1 MALSCSDFL
10 IRYHSV
16 PDRLIEASG
25 KKQGADGMVVVS
37 GKKTAAAVWGEGE
50 VGQALRAAI
59 AARDDMQLAAGV
71 ADIDALLEQAVP
83 LVILTP
89 GLSLAESEAEALI
102 VRLLAAGK
110 RVISLLPLS
119 VESTAIQ
126 AACQQGQS
134 AFYATGLFPHLMLD
148 RMALILGRA
157 LQDVEHV
164 RVVQS
169 VDVAAVPS
177 ELMAE
182 LAATGIGQQNR
193 AELLKERKT
202 LFAAVAPSLLRS
214 LGSFNSRTG
223 ADMSGKLRTTCELTV
238 VKAEKDIVHGA
249 VRIPRGAFTTVQAAH
264 QCFVDGVLRFTCEEH
279 WYLGRERAVY
289 GEDMPYGNIRTPYA
303 FSVHVVGA
311 PSRLDTQITLESAET
326 GINPLLQALLM
337 SVLSAI
343 PAVLS
348 ARPGIV
354 QRDATPRYQQ
364 DARLPLQASV
374 KSSSTASAGRRKRIV
389 IWGPGEIGGAV
400 TRAALTRPDV
410 EIVGA
415 KVFSPHKHGRD
426 LGELVGIAPIGIKA
440 TRATEEILALKP
452 DCVVMAPQP
461 RAIVEGLD
469 DDVLLLLK
477 AGINVITSAA
487 YHNVSMPNWLVS
499 AQTPTALLR
508 EVATTKGMA
517 RNRREKIIF
526 GVNAKV
532 LPLFDRSPFAKALT
546 PLLDKV
552 LKPAVQK
559 EMPTRATPEKLLA
572 ACREGNAS
580 LHGTGVHP
588 TFMAERVGMS
598 LAGLVDEVQ
607 HMRFVEAA
615 DFSFMPD
622 GMWGGLEM
630 LGFGRPASEL
640 DENYLIAKAGD
651 FYYGDVIGNAAHLL
665 YGVPSTEVRVQRS
678 FRAIPAQRD
687 FKVGSMT
694 IRRGHAAAL
703 HMVHKGFIGNHHF
716 FTNEECW
723 YLGPEQEFRGD
734 DLPFGNFATPISYT
748 VDVQGKSQRAR
759 MQLSMDGTG
768 RAAELLHGAD
778 TGTADQR
785 CALGQQMRKEG
796 VTNPIT
802 NATAMAILDAVS
814 PVCEM
819 GAGVIIDDVCPAF
832 MSRVQQ

>member
-1 MALSCSDFL
+1 MA
-10 IRYHSV
+10 
-16 PDRLIEASG
+16 
-25 KKQGADGMVVVS
+25 VVS
-37 GKKTAAAVWGEGE
+37 NKKIAAAVWGEGE

-59 AARDDMQLAAGV
+59 AVRNDMQLAADV
-71 ADIDALLEQAVP
+71 ADVDALLEQPVP

-89 GLSLAESEAEALI
+89 GLSLTKDEAEALLI
-102 VRLLAAGK
+102 RLLAAGK
-110 RVISLLPLS
+110 RVISLLPFPVS
-119 VESTAIQ
+119 HAEIQ
-126 AACQQGQS
+126 RACQQGQS

-157 LQDVEHV
+157 LQDVGAI

-169 VDVAAVPS
+169 VDVGAVPA
-177 ELMAE
+177 ELMHE
-182 LAATGIGQQNR
+182 LAASGVGQQNR
-193 AELLKERKT
+193 AELLKERKA
-202 LFAAVAPSLLRS
+202 LFAAAAPALMTS
-214 LGSFNSRTG
+214 LGSFNSRAA
-223 ADMSGKLRTTCELTV
+223 ADMQGKLRTSCELTV
-238 VKAEKDIVHGA
+238 LKAEKDIVHGA
-249 VRIPRGAFTTVQAAH
+249 LRIPRGAFTTVQVVH
-264 QCFVDGVLRFTCEEH
+264 QCFVGGVLRLSCEEH
-279 WYLGRERAVY
+279 WYLGRERAVH
-289 GEDMPYGNIRTPYA
+289 GADLPYGNIRSPYA
-303 FSVHVVGA
+303 FTVQVVGA
-311 PSRLDTQITLESAET
+311 PSRLDTQITLEPVAQEARGA
-326 GINPLLQALLM
+326 GINPLLHALLM
-337 SVLSAI
+337 NVLSAI
-343 PAVLS
+343 PAVL
-348 ARPGIV
+348 AAKPGIV

-364 DARLPLQASV
+364 DERLPLQAAQSTSG
-374 KSSSTASAGRRKRIV
+374 KSSAGWRKRIV

-415 KVFSPHKHGRD
+415 RVFSPHKQGRD
-426 LGELVGIAPIGIKA
+426 LGELVGMAPIGIYA
-440 TRATEEILALKP
+440 TRSTQEILALKP

-469 DDVLLLLK
+469 DDVLLLLES
-477 AGINVITSAA
+477 GINVITSAA
-487 YHNVSMPNWLVS
+487 YHNVSMPNWLVA

-517 RNRREKIIF
+517 RNRREEILF

-532 LPLFDRSPFAKALT
+532 LRLFDRSPFAKALT

-552 LKPAVQK
+552 LRPAVQK

-598 LAGLVDEVQ
+598 LAGLVDEVR

-630 LGFGRPASEL
+630 LGFGRPVSEL

-734 DLPFGNFATPISYT
+734 DLPFDNFATPISYT

-785 CALGQQMRKEG
+785 YALGQQMRKEG

-802 NATAMAILDAVS
+802 NATAMAILDAVT

-819 GAGVIIDDVCPAF
+819 GAGVIIDDVRPAF
-832 MSRVQQ
+832 MSLA

>member
-1 MALSCSDFL
+1 MKKAVSVVIWGRGDMGQALAESIAARADM
-10 IRYHSV
+10 SV
-16 PDRLIEASG
+16 AALGPGGDTALVLAPVLMDENELVAFKADCVVLTPACGLAGVSADELACRLLASG
-25 KKQGADGMVVVS
+25 KNV
-37 GKKTAAAVWGEGE
+37 
-50 VGQALRAAI
+50 L
-59 AARDDMQLAAGV
+59 
-71 ADIDALLEQAVP
+71 
-83 LVILTP
+83 
-89 GLSLAESEAEALI
+89 
-102 VRLLAAGK
+102 
-110 RVISLLPLS
+110 SLLPKHGLAQDKAGKIS
-119 VESTAIQ
+119 AEKIL
-126 AACQQGQS
+126 AACKSGGT
-134 AFYATGLFPHLMLD
+134 AFHATGLFPHLMLD

-157 LQDVEHV
+157 LQSVQQV
-164 RVVQS
+164 RIIQS
-169 VDVAAVPS
+169 VDASALP
-177 ELMAE
+177 
-182 LAATGIGQQNR
+182 
-193 AELLKERKT
+193 AELLGELARSGIGTSNRADLLKTRKQI
-202 LFAAVAPSLLRS
+202 FASALPGIMQSL
-214 LGSFNSRTG
+214 TG
-223 ADMSGKLRTTCELTV
+223 QATGKLHSTCALEV
-238 VKAEKDIVHGA
+238 VKAEKDLVHGA
-249 VRIPRGAFTTVQAAH
+249 IRIPRGGFVAVKGLH
-264 QCFVDGVLRFTCEEH
+264 QVFVDDVLRLTCEEH
-279 WYLGRERAVY
+279 WYLGGERASH
-289 GEDMPYGNIRTPYA
+289 GEGLPFGNFHTPYA
-303 FSVHVVGA
+303 FTVQVEGE
-311 PSRLDTQITLESAET
+311 PSRLDVQIALEALQP
-326 GINPLLQALLM
+326 GCNPLLQALVTG
-337 SVLSAI
+337 VLAAI
-343 PAVLS
+343 PALC
-348 ARPGIV
+348 AADPGIV
-354 QRDATPRYQQ
+354 LRASTPRYQR
-364 DARLPLQASV
+364 DDRLPLSESRPISV
-374 KSSSTASAGRRKRIV
+374 EKKARRKRIV

-440 TRATEEILALKP
+440 TLSVQEILALKP

-477 AGINVITSAA
+477 AGINIITSAA
-487 YHNVSMPNWLVS
+487 YHNVSMPNWLVA

-517 RNRREKIIF
+517 RTRREEIIF

-532 LPLFDRSPFAKALT
+532 MPLFDRSPFARALT

-552 LKPAVQK
+552 LAPAVQK
-559 EMPTRATPEKLLA
+559 EMPRRATPEKLLA

-598 LAGLVDEVQ
+598 LAGLVDDVR
-607 HMRFVEAA
+607 HMRFIEAA

-630 LGFGRPASEL
+630 LGFGRPAAEL

-665 YGVPSTEVRVQRS
+665 YGVPSSAVRVQRS

-703 HMVHKGFIGNHHF
+703 HMVHKGFIGHHHF

-723 YLGPEQEFRGD
+723 YLGPEQEYRGEH
-734 DLPFGNFATPISYT
+734 LPFGNFSTPLSYT
-748 VDVQGKSQRAR
+748 IDVTGKSQAAR

-768 RAAELLHGAD
+768 RAAELLKLGESS
-778 TGTADQR
+778 TADQR
-785 CALGQQMRKEG
+785 CALGQQMRREG

-802 NATAMAILDAVS
+802 NATAMAILDAVT
-814 PVCEM
+814 PVCDSA
-819 GAGVIIDDVCPAF
+819 AGVVIDDVRPAF
-832 MSRVQQ
+832 KSHMQW

>member
-1 MALSCSDFL
+1 MT
-10 IRYHSV
+10 
-16 PDRLIEASG
+16 
-25 KKQGADGMVVVS
+25 VVS
-37 GKKTAAAVWGEGE
+37 GKQVAIAVWGEGE
-50 VGQALRAAI
+50 VAAALRKAI
-59 AARDDMQLAAGV
+59 AARSDMQLLAAV
-71 ADIDALLEQAVP
+71 TDVDALLGQVAP
-83 LVILTP
+83 LVILVP
-89 GLSLAESEAEALI
+89 GLKLADTEAEALM
-102 VRLLAAGK
+102 VRLLGAGK
-110 RVISLLPLS
+110 RVISLLPVS
-119 VESTAIQ
+119 SESAAIN
-126 AACQQGQS
+126 AVCQQGQS

-157 LQDVEHV
+157 LQDVEQV

-169 VDVAAVPS
+169 VDVGAVPA
-177 ELMAE
+177 ELMHE
-182 LAATGIGQQNR
+182 LAATGIGTQNR
-193 AELLKERKT
+193 ADLLKARKAQ
-202 LFAAVAPSLLRS
+202 FAAVAPSLLAA
-214 LGSFNSRTG
+214 LGSFNSRS
-223 ADMSGKLRTTCELTV
+223 ADDMSGKLRTSCELTV
-238 VKAEKDIVHGA
+238 VKAEKDIVHGEL
-249 VRIPRGAFTTVQAAH
+249 RIPRGTFTTVQAVH
-264 QCFVDGVLRFTCEEH
+264 QCFVDGVLRLTCEEH
-279 WYLGRERAVY
+279 WYLGCERAVY
-289 GEDMPYGNIRTPYA
+289 GESIPYGNIKSPYA
-303 FSVHVVGA
+303 FTVNVVGA
-311 PSRLDTQITLESAET
+311 PSRLDTQITLEPAE
-326 GINPLLQALLM
+326 GGNNPLLQALLM
-337 SVLSAI
+337 NVFAAI
-343 PAVLS
+343 PAVL
-348 ARPGIV
+348 AAKPGIV

-364 DARLPLQASV
+364 DERLPLHQERGMATQKNSG
-374 KSSSTASAGRRKRIV
+374 KSSAGRKKRIV

-426 LGELVGIAPIGIKA
+426 LGELVGMAPIGIFA
-440 TRATEEILALKP
+440 TRSTEEILALKP

-469 DDVLLLLK
+469 DDVLLLLES
-477 AGINVITSAA
+477 GINVITSAA

-517 RNRREKIIF
+517 RNRREEIIF
-526 GVNAKV
+526 GLNAKAM
-532 LPLFDRSPFAKALT
+532 PLFDRAPFAKALT

-552 LKPAVQK
+552 LAPAVQK
-559 EMPTRATPEKLLA
+559 EMPRRATPQELLA
-572 ACREGNAS
+572 ACRAGDSS

-607 HMRFVEAA
+607 HMRFIEAA

-622 GMWGGLEM
+622 GMWGGLDM
-630 LGFGRPASEL
+630 LGFGRPVDEL

-694 IRRGHAAAL
+694 LRKGHAAAL
-703 HMVHKGFIGNHHF
+703 HMVHKGFIGHHHF

-768 RAAELLHGAD
+768 RAADLLSGTD
-778 TGTADQR
+778 TTTADQR

-802 NATAMAILDAVS
+802 NATAMAILDAVT

-819 GAGVIIDDVCPAF
+819 GAGVIIDDVRPAYRSF
-832 MSRVQQ
+832 

>member
-1 MALSCSDFL
+1 MTVVN
-10 IRYHSV
+10 I
-16 PDRLIEASG
+16 
-25 KKQGADGMVVVS
+25 KKVTV
-37 GKKTAAAVWGEGE
+37 AVLGEGE
-50 VGQALRAAI
+50 VGNALRKAI
-59 AARDDMQLAAGV
+59 AARADMQQATGIEDVDTLLANA
-71 ADIDALLEQAVP
+71 AA
-83 LVILTP
+83 LVILAP
-89 GLSLAESEAEALI
+89 GLSLAEREAEALI
-102 VRLLAAGK
+102 IRLLTAGK

-119 VESTAIQ
+119 LDRADIQ
-126 AACQQGQS
+126 RACQQGQS

-157 LQDVEHV
+157 LQDVENV
-164 RVVQS
+164 RIVQS
-169 VDVAAVPS
+169 VDVSALPA
-177 ELMAE
+177 ELLAE
-182 LAATGIGQQNR
+182 LAATGIGQRNR
-193 AELLKERKT
+193 AVLLKERKA
-202 LFAAVAPSLLRS
+202 LFAAAAPALLRS
-214 LGSFNSRTG
+214 LGSFNARTQ
-223 ADMSGKLRTTCELTV
+223 ADMAGKLRTNCELSV
-238 VKAEKDIVHGA
+238 VKAEKDIVHGMLH
-249 VRIPRGAFTTVQAAH
+249 IQRGAFATVQAVH
-264 QCFVDGVLRFTCEEH
+264 QCFVDGVLRLTCEEH
-279 WYLGRERAVY
+279 WYLGRERAVF
-289 GEDMPYGNIRTPYA
+289 GEGMPYGNIRSPYA
-303 FSVHVVGA
+303 FSVHVLGA
-311 PSRLDTQITLESAET
+311 PSRLDTQISMESTEA
-326 GINPLLQALLM
+326 GVNPLLQALLM
-337 SVLSAI
+337 NVLSAI

-348 ARPGIV
+348 CVPGIV

-364 DARLPLQASV
+364 DERLPLQSSQKAFG
-374 KSSSTASAGRRKRIV
+374 KSGAGRKKRIV

-410 EIVGA
+410 EVVGA

-426 LGELVGIAPIGIKA
+426 LGELVGMAPIGIYA
-440 TRATEEILALKP
+440 TRSTEEIIALKP

-469 DDVLLLLK
+469 DDVLRLLK
-477 AGINVITSAA
+477 GGINVITSAA
-487 YHNVSMPNWLVS
+487 YHNVSMPNWLVA

-517 RNRREKIIF
+517 RNRREEILF

-552 LKPAVQK
+552 LKPVVQK

-572 ACREGNAS
+572 ACREGNTS

-630 LGFGRPASEL
+630 LGFGRPAAEL

-703 HMVHKGFIGNHHF
+703 HMVHKGFIGQHHF

-778 TGTADQR
+778 TGSADQR

-819 GAGVIIDDVCPAF
+819 GAGVIIDDVRPAF
-832 MSRVQQ
+832 MSLA